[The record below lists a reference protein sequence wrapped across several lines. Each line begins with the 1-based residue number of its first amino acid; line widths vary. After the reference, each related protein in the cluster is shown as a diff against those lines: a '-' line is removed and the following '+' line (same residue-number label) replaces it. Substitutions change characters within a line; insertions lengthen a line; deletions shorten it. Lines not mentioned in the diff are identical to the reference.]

1 MAKHRVAKMVDGQ
14 AGKGSKYRKVD
25 EKKYAENWEQAFG
38 KKTKKKKTKKKGKS
52 K

>member
-1 MAKHRVAKMVDGQ
+1 MVNGQ

-25 EKKYAENWEQAFG
+25 EKKYAENWEKCFN
-38 KKTKKKKTKKKGKS
+38 KKPKKKKTNKKGKS